1 VNKQHLIEK
10 IVVHLEKELLALKEA
25 ALATYEA
32 ATNEESKPENEYDT
46 RGLEASYLAGAQ
58 AKRVADIEELIYI
71 YKDLKVR
78 QFQPDEAISS
88 TALVEVSLN
97 ERKSWVFIMSKGGGT
112 TLTVDGISVQI
123 VTPSSPL
130 GEALLGLKAGDT
142 AIVETGDKTREY
154 DILSI
159 Q

>member
-1 VNKQHLIEK
+1 VDKQHLIQK
-10 IVVHLEKELLALKEA
+10 IVAHLEQELVALKEA
-25 ALATYEA
+25 AMATYEA

-58 AKRVADIEELIYI
+58 AKRVGEVEELIFI

-78 QFQPDEAISS
+78 SFSPDEAIAS

-97 ERKSWVFIMSKGGGT
+97 KKRSWVFIMSKGGGT
-112 TLTVDGISVQI
+112 MLQVDGLAVQI

-130 GEALLGLKAGDT
+130 GEALLGLRVGDT
-142 AIVETGDKTREY
+142 AVVEAGDKVREY
-154 DILSI
+154 EILSV